1 MKENEKILLTN
12 LLLLAES
19 EGVVL
24 ELLQNY

>member
-1 MKENEKILLTN
+1 MKENEKILLTD